1 MDALLLIVAWVAGIA
16 SLFLIADMIAA
27 DFSNRRAERLAAR
40 VVERHLDRHSRS
52 RRRG

>member
-27 DFSNRRAERLAAR
+27 DFANRRAERLATR
-40 VVERHLDRHSRS
+40 VIERSADREP
-52 RRRG
+52 RGRKR

>member
-27 DFSNRRAERLAAR
+27 DFANRRAERLSAR
-40 VVERHLDRHSRS
+40 LVEHSVDREP
-52 RRRG
+52 RRRHR

>member
-27 DFSNRRAERLAAR
+27 DLANRRAERLATRPVEHSADRDAR
-40 VVERHLDRHSRS
+40 G

>member
-27 DFSNRRAERLAAR
+27 DLANRRAERLSTR
-40 VVERHLDRHSRS
+40 LVDHSGEREP
-52 RRRG
+52 RGRQR